1 MGLLQMLPPFHMCS
15 TVTLSV
21 MLNTPRLIFSAKLV
35 AAGVLALSACSP
47 TYDWRSVR
55 GADAPFVALFPAKP
69 ISYSRSVNL
78 DGMQLVMTMT
88 AAEVDG
94 VTFAVGTAAL
104 PDPGKAQAAL
114 HAMKNALVKNI
125 GGTIRHE
132 KSTATPGGPIPAI
145 EIQAIGAPG
154 AAKERPRLLFARFT
168 AKGQWVYQAV
178 VIGREKAVPEDAV
191 DTFFTSFKLD

>member
-21 MLNTPRLIFSAKLV
+21 MLNVPRLISPAKLI
-35 AAGVLALSACSP
+35 AAGVLVLSACSP
-47 TYDWRSVR
+47 AYDWRSVR

-94 VTFAVGTAAL
+94 VTFAVGTASL
-104 PDPGKAQAAL
+104 PDPAKVQAAL

-132 KSTATPGGPIPAI
+132 KSTASPGSLIPAI
-145 EIQAIGAPG
+145 DIQAVGAPG
-154 AAKERPRLLFARFT
+154 AAKEPRLLFARFT